1 MTEVFGGEWARDAG
15 AARRRAEAARD
26 RQVQLQQGS
35 SQQQLLA
42 HLAWQ
47 NDVLIQQNA
56 VLVSQGERTNELL
69 AYLADLAYAADK
81 QRAASKSTEDV
92 PPAG

>member
-56 VLVSQGERTNELL
+56 VLVTQGERTNELL
-69 AYLADLAYAADK
+69 AYLADLAYAADG
-81 QRAASKSTEDV
+81 RAAPKATEDV